1 MIYLNNQLNFN
12 LHFADISLDGLF
24 GRRCILNYELG
35 GCSWN
40 IFGMLVVA
48 TFFLTSFLSSNFNLI
63 FLRFYDST
71 ERHQEQIDQQGY
83 KKNIIILAM

>member
-12 LHFADISLDGLF
+12 LHFADISLDGFF

-48 TFFLTSFLSSNFNLI
+48 AFFLLLF
-63 FLRFYDST
+63 
-71 ERHQEQIDQQGY
+71 
-83 KKNIIILAM
+83 